1 MSHANF
7 SQAADTSCGSSNAV
21 RRFGGVVVLSLGLV
35 LGFAGPATAQ
45 LDGIPVYFNPK
56 GGTGLTFAADY
67 GRGVNND
74 SGKRDAFAA
83 RALLG
88 VSAFSVGAGVGRASG
103 ENSFQGT
110 AAIRV
115 FGGALVPVAVSLQAG
130 LGYSKP
136 GEGAAESTVYNIP
149 IGIGFGLNIP
159 TPGFLFEPWVAPRFS
174 LNRVE
179 INGQSDNQTG
189 FGLSGGVT
197 IGFAMGLALH
207 AAVDWADLDSA
218 TFTSF
223 TLPSAQPMTIGVG
236 VSYTFRL
243 PGLGVP
249 MMPGM

>member
-1 MSHANF
+1 MSHAE
-7 SQAADTSCGSSNAV
+7 SQKAD
-21 RRFGGVVVLSLGLV
+21 GVVRVVSKHRRTLV
-35 LGFAGPATAQ
+35 LGVILAGLMNAAPASAQ

-56 GGTGLTFAADY
+56 GGTGFTLAGDY
-67 GRGVNND
+67 GRGINDD
-74 SGKRDAFAA
+74 SGKRNAVAG
-83 RALLG
+83 RVVLG
-88 VSAFSVGAGVGRASG
+88 VSAFSLGAGVGRVSG
-103 ENSFQGT
+103 ETSFQGT

-115 FGGALVPVAVSLQAG
+115 FGGAFVPVAVSIQAG
-130 LGYSKP
+130 LGYSQP
-136 GEGAAESTVYNIP
+136 GDGATETTVYNVP

-174 LNRVE
+174 LSRVE
-179 INGQSDNQTG
+179 ANGQSENQTG

-207 AAVDWADLDSA
+207 AALDWADIDTA
-218 TFTSF
+218 TFTPAQALS
-223 TLPSAQPMTIGVG
+223 TQPMTLGIG